1 MENRLANL
9 IQHATV
15 APQSVIDL
23 LKNTLI
29 GTEGSLYQLL
39 DTESKIHLLDHPHF
53 FYIERNNKALGTITI
68 CERNVSLGKTEKQA
82 LYIRYFAFDSAFQG
96 SGNKARDRNS
106 IFDQHWKKIFNTGS
120 LSDSEVEFKS
130 TFFWAYIDPQNFR
143 SFNMNERFGFETIG
157 KFRTIAFSRFKPK
170 PCSDVTLI
178 LPEDKREVIELIK
191 KFYSN
196 YSFFSEVHLFD
207 QNNFYALKENGKI
220 VAGIQANPAKFKIIS
235 LPGIGGKI
243 ALKVF
248 PKLPYLK
255 KIVNPSENKFL
266 ATEGLFW
273 LDGYE
278 NQVEKLLN
286 AVLHLTKHHSMMIWE
301 DASVQRIRKL
311 PLKWGTLQ
319 KIKKDNEINIVLKD
333 VNLSAMELDILRT
346 TPKYLSGFDMT

>member
-53 FYIERNNKALGTITI
+53 FFIERNNKALGTITI
-68 CERNVSLGKTEKQA
+68 CERNVMLGEKKKQA
-82 LYIRYFAFDSAFQG
+82 LYIRYFAFDSAFQS
-96 SGNKARDRNS
+96 SGNKARERNS
-106 IFDQHWKKIFNTGS
+106 IFDQHWKKIFNTGN
-120 LSDSEVEFKS
+120 LYESENEVKS

-157 KFRTIAFSRFKPK
+157 TFRTIAFSRFKPK
-170 PCSDVTLI
+170 FSNDVSVVLPGEKEEVMGMIQNFYHDFSFLSDA
-178 LPEDKREVIELIK
+178 
-191 KFYSN
+191 
-196 YSFFSEVHLFD
+196 HLFD
-207 QNNFYALKENGKI
+207 QNNFFVLRENGKI

-248 PKLPYLK
+248 PKLPYLR